1 MKRYTDKVLDA
12 QAAKYDVE
20 VRQTT
25 ALSALRV
32 ARRKLEEAEAAVAE
46 ARMDL
51 NAEVKR
57 ARHAAITVQKVME
70 TVGWKQPKSVY
81 DALKAY
87 DAAMEVDE

>member
-1 MKRYTDKVLDA
+1 MKRYTDEVLNA
-12 QAAKYDVE
+12 QAEKYDLE
-20 VRQTT
+20 TRQTT

-32 ARRKLEEAEAAVAE
+32 AREDLAMAEQAVAE
-46 ARMDL
+46 ARMNL

-57 ARHAAITVQKVME
+57 ARHAALTVQKVME

-87 DAAMEVDE
+87 ETAMEVSK